1 MNKISKFI
9 TNNLYAFS
17 LYTRQIAGTIVL
29 FVIAHYLSV
38 YDYGLFTSYKSIITF
53 CFMLANMEYANYILV
68 SSKVNIHEVK
78 LKIALFLLNAIMIAF
93 CIMFFSLF
101 FK

>member
-53 CFMLANMEYANYILV
+53 SVMLANMEYANYI
-68 SSKVNIHEVK
+68 
-78 LKIALFLLNAIMIAF
+78 
-93 CIMFFSLF
+93 
-101 FK
+101 

>member
-1 MNKISKFI
+1 M
-9 TNNLYAFS
+9 S

-53 CFMLANMEYANYILV
+53 CVMLANMEYANYI
-68 SSKVNIHEVK
+68 
-78 LKIALFLLNAIMIAF
+78 
-93 CIMFFSLF
+93 
-101 FK
+101 